1 MHETAMAGILAGLL
15 GLIVGAA
22 VVGGACWYWL
32 RAQAQAEHKALAR
45 QTANLQAQEQRHAEE
60 LRRLH
65 QAHRSEVRQLK
76 SADAAQCDTVRR
88 ERWFDTRRKVPWR
101 DGTPE
106 VEVEAKFV
114 FQLLQFLGYEEE
126 DMELR
131 TSLPVQEGS
140 KQTTLQAD
148 WVVRDALGQ
157 ALMVIEVKAPS
168 TPVSDAVREQA
179 RSYAFRLGAPVYTI
193 TNGLEL
199 QVYHLGV
206 IKDSLVLSCLSSEL
220 RDNWDALQKVASEA
234 NVTTLRWALGQE

>member
-1 MHETAMAGILAGLL
+1 MGVLAGLL
-15 GLIVGAA
+15 GLVIGAG

-32 RAQAQAEHKALAR
+32 RVQTQASHEALAR
-45 QTANLQAQEQRHAEE
+45 QAADLQTREQYHVEE

-65 QAHRSEVRQLK
+65 QAHRSEIRQIK
-76 SADAAQCDTVRR
+76 SAGVAQCDMDRR
-88 ERWFDTRRKVPWR
+88 ERWFDMLRKAPWR
-101 DGTPE
+101 DCAPE

-114 FQLLQFLGYEEE
+114 FQLLRFLGYEEE

-140 KQTTLQAD
+140 KQTTLHAD

-168 TPVSDAVREQA
+168 TPLSDAVREQA
-179 RSYAFRLGAPVYTI
+179 RSYAFRLGAPVYAI
-193 TNGLEL
+193 TNGLAL

-206 IKDSLVLSCLSSEL
+206 VNDSLVLTCRSSEL
-220 RDNWDALQKVASEA
+220 RDNWDILENVASEA
-234 NVTTLRWALGQE
+234 NVTTLRWALGHG